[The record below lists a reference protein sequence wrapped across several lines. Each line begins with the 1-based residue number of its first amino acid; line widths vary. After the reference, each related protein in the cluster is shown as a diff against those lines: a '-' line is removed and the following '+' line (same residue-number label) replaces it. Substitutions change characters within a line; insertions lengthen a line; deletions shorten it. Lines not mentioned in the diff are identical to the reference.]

1 MIDAPFA
8 LAFTAGLVAT
18 VNPCGF
24 AMLPAYL
31 GWFLGLGEDG
41 PAAGRGDAVRRA
53 LTVGAV
59 VSSGFLV
66 VFGVTGVLVTV
77 GLRSVIDLIPWA
89 AMAVGLGLLGLGV
102 VMLAGREPTF
112 SLPHAGAAGGSRGTG
127 ALFGFGVSYAVASLS
142 CTLPIFLAVVAGAI
156 PQASLAGGILLFV
169 VYGVGMS
176 LVLVVVTLAVALGRQ
191 GLVRRLRR
199 ASAHVNRVSGAILV
213 LAGGYIVWFWS
224 TSLSDPLAP
233 AGPVA
238 LVERWSSRATEL
250 IGARPVVWGVGL
262 GAVVVVAL
270 ASLVWT
276 RRRQEG

>member
-41 PAAGRGDAVRRA
+41 PAGRGGAVGRG
-53 LTVGAV
+53 LVVGAV

-66 VFGVTGVLVTV
+66 VFGVTGVLITL

-89 AMAVGLGLLGLGV
+89 AMAVGLLLVGLGV
-102 VMLAGREPTF
+102 AMLAGHEPTF
-112 SLPHAGAAGGSRGTG
+112 SLPRAGTAGGGRGTG

-156 PQASLAGGILLFV
+156 PQTTLVGGVLLFV
-169 VYGVGMS
+169 VYGIGMS

-213 LAGGYIVWFWS
+213 LAGGYIVWFWA
-224 TSLSDPLAP
+224 TSLSDALAP

-270 ASLVWT
+270 ASLLWT

>member
-41 PAAGRGDAVRRA
+41 REAGRGDAVRRA

-112 SLPHAGAAGGSRGTG
+112 SLPRAGAASTRRGTG

-142 CTLPIFLAVVAGAI
+142 CTLSIFLAVVAGAI

-224 TSLSDPLAP
+224 TSLSDPLARRARSHWWN
-233 AGPVA
+233 AGHPGP
-238 LVERWSSRATEL
+238 RS
-250 IGARPVVWGVGL
+250 
-262 GAVVVVAL
+262 
-270 ASLVWT
+270 
-276 RRRQEG
+276 